1 MSELYQTS
9 LSLLKVE
16 KTNKSLLI
24 KLKYLVKISSLSKST
39 QNVRK
44 QEKITISKLHYSH
57 KNYSENRKIS
67 LKCLK

>member
-24 KLKYLVKISSLSKST
+24 KLKYLVKISSSLKST
-39 QNVRK
+39 QSVKK
-44 QEKITISKLHYSH
+44 QEKTTISKLHYSY
-57 KNYSENRKIS
+57 KNYSEN
-67 LKCLK
+67 

>member
-24 KLKYLVKISSLSKST
+24 KLKYLVKISSSSKST
-39 QNVRK
+39 QSVRK
-44 QEKITISKLHYSH
+44 QEKTTISKLHYNH
-57 KNYSENRKIS
+57 KNNSGN
-67 LKCLK
+67 

>member
-24 KLKYLVKISSLSKST
+24 KLKYLVKMSSSSKST
-39 QNVRK
+39 QSVRK
-44 QEKITISKLHYSH
+44 QEKTTISKLHYNH
-57 KNYSENRKIS
+57 KNYSVN
-67 LKCLK
+67 